1 MMFLSKM
8 IASPVC
14 IEGDVVVKLMMMPK
28 LIVRPLNQIKGGDDT
43 KLL

>member
-1 MMFLSKM
+1 MLLSKM
-8 IASPVC
+8 TVSLFC
-14 IEGDVVVKLMMMPK
+14 IEGDVMVELMMMPK